1 MLRCSPFGRCHFTHG
16 YTRRVVFHYKYNPIS
31 IQNKKPRFVR
41 NRVFK
46 RLEGYARLSEAKGG
60 EPSLRTRRTYK
71 KNNPSLKSWGY

>member
-1 MLRCSPFGRCHFTHG
+1 MG
-16 YTRRVVFHYKYNPIS
+16 
-31 IQNKKPRFVR
+31 NKKACLDLDRL
-41 NRVFK
+41 FK